1 MKKLIT
7 LLALA
12 FCLNGKAQTQ
22 TDIYDFAE
30 TATSGAYS
38 NGSLISDGTY
48 LYGMTYKG
56 GVNTYGTVFK
66 IKPDGSDYIDLYDF
80 AGNDTSGVYPNSSL
94 YSDGI
99 YLYGMTTEGGP
110 NYVGTVFKIRSDGT
124 GYADL
129 YNFANNTTS
138 GSNPPGSLISDG
150 TYLYG
155 VTSNGGA
162 YSYGTIFKIKPDGT
176 NYIDLYDFAN
186 DTTSGSNPSG
196 SLISDGTYLYGMTT
210 EGGVNT
216 NGTVFKIKLD
226 GTNYT
231 DLYDFEDDTISGA
244 MPYGSLYSD
253 GTYLYGMTTEGGPN
267 YLGTI
272 FKIKPDGTSYTDLY
286 NFAGNTTSG
295 SYPNGSLI
303 GDGTYLYGMTQRGGA
318 NGDGTIF
325 KIACYN
331 PITISVN
338 SGTVCTNGSF
348 TLNPSGANTYTYAPS
363 GPIVTLNVSG
373 TYSYS
378 VTGTDTNGCVSAPVI
393 STLTVSSACFAG
405 IDRLAD
411 IDNQIIIYPNPNN
424 GSFVIEPQNTLYNV
438 HCTVYD
444 VNGRVVLTQIIN
456 GKTNIDASSLNEGVY
471 NISLISNEGVVN
483 KRLVIVR

>member
-1 MKKLIT
+1 L
-7 LLALA
+7 
-12 FCLNGKAQTQ
+12 
-22 TDIYDFAE
+22 YDFAG
-30 TATSGAYS
+30 TTTSGS
-38 NGSLISDGTY
+38 NPSGSLISDGTY
-48 LYGMTYKG
+48 LYGMT
-56 GVNTYGTVFK
+56 F
-66 IKPDGSDYIDLYDF
+66 
-80 AGNDTSGVYPNSSL
+80 
-94 YSDGI
+94 
-99 YLYGMTTEGGP
+99 
-110 NYVGTVFKIRSDGT
+110 
-124 GYADL
+124 
-129 YNFANNTTS
+129 
-138 GSNPPGSLISDG
+138 
-150 TYLYG
+150 
-155 VTSNGGA
+155 NGGA
-162 YSYGTIFKIKPDGT
+162 NSYGTIFKIKPDGT